1 MAITPQQARVELA
14 RRELARR
21 GVLNTPSVQ
30 APHRKPSWSERLV
43 EHTPDIYQI
52 AGNIAGLPVGAALS
66 VPTGGIVN
74 PASASAFGGASMR
87 ALGSIGQDIGRY
99 KTPDISKAGREFQ
112 SGLYG
117 EFIGHGLGRVIEKTG
132 RTALPAAKRLILS
145 YLKPSG
151 QFAEKG
157 PQIAETI
164 LKEGLARGSQRKM
177 LETALSRAAQA
188 RKEVDDIISRYSH
201 KRVTA
206 KQALS
211 YLDVLE
217 QKYLRGQADPAS
229 AEIVRKTKQRFI
241 ESYRL
246 KEPILGK
253 VERGQ
258 FVMGGMGKLTKPQKF
273 VYERGESTGFILK
286 GPGKLTKPQKFVYEG
301 KSDILG
307 VPIRERTAKILP
319 VESYPGVGPVESRTA
334 DVTRTAK
341 ILPVESYQ
349 RRPTTLGVPRRVEE
363 VVGEKYRKFGLT
375 EAQRQKRGQYQ
386 NISGKY
392 GVEKI
397 SAEDEARKQFAR
409 GIKEAIEKKIP
420 HEPVALKNKRLG
432 DLIEAVE
439 AISERLPVSER
450 ANIFGLIDS
459 IMAGASFVNPAALKG
474 LLGRKFLGT
483 ETIKNVLARKLYET
497 SLKAPGRAAMASSPL
512 AKAYI
517 SRILSGNSER

>member
-319 VESYPGVGPVESRTA
+319 VESY
-334 DVTRTAK
+334 
-341 ILPVESYQ
+341 Q

-363 VVGEKYRKFGLT
+363 VVWEKYRKFGLT

-409 GIKEAIEKKIP
+409 GIKEQIKKKIP